1 MSQMFQMLDQKKRKL
16 KEEEHI
22 VRMQQLGKHRNYL
35 SNWKLRKLTGKQS
48 HMAEGGPK
56 KKKRINQSL
65 KNGHV
70 QIEKMEMHFRENGMR
85 PVIQKQK

>member
-56 KKKRINQSL
+56 KKK
-65 KNGHV
+65 KG
-70 QIEKMEMHFRENGMR
+70 
-85 PVIQKQK
+85 